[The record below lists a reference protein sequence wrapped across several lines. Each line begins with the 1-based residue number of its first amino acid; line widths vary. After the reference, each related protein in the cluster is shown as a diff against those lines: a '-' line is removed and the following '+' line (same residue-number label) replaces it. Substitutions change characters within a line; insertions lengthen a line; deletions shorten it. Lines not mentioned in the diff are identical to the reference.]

1 MHALDRLVSISVLLV
16 LMSGMVRAQGNDEE
30 SATLWL
36 DHSGQSSQSLALVTD
51 IEIEVTG
58 LLGYTL
64 VRQQFLNDTPDW
76 AEGRYVFPLPD
87 DAAVESLRVVVGDR
101 LIEGE
106 IQERGEARR
115 TYETARAEGRVA
127 SLVEQDRANWFSTRI
142 ANIAPGEVIEVQI
155 GFRQQVEFEH
165 GEFRLRFPMSI
176 APPYEPGG
184 LVNSSLDHDYDSI
197 AAESIPPMVGSL
209 QSTNPVSLRVELSA
223 GMPLA
228 MLESSHHLIDKA
240 MEQGRWIVT
249 LDGPFADPHKDFELI
264 WRPAVR
270 EHAESAVFLQRL
282 GGQDHALLMLTPPP
296 QFSALQTQR
305 EVTLIIDTS
314 GSMQGQSIE
323 QAREALLF
331 ALDRLARH
339 DRFNLIEFN
348 SGARALFNA
357 PVDVTATHLYQARE
371 FVRALRADG
380 GTEMLKPLEMALGS
394 MTTPGYLPQVVFVT
408 DGQVGNTQQVIDQV
422 RRQIGQSRLF
432 TVGIGHG
439 VNSQFLGDLAR
450 FGRGS
455 NVLIGDLWQ
464 VQQRMS
470 ELVAQLTSPVLHDIE
485 LHWPG
490 DVDSSPAQIPD
501 LYTGQPL
508 LVTARG
514 DRLQGDLLVTGLS
527 DGQPWQQ
534 VIPLETFQL
543 SPGVAAYWGRQ
554 AIQREL
560 DRRGRDLDDAEVR
573 QRVLDLAIEYQLLSP
588 YTSLVAVD
596 KTPQR
601 SRQAA
606 LRRHDVPS
614 FLADN
619 GGDGG
624 AMLARAMPA
633 TDAGSVPALIRGLLA
648 LLLIG
653 FLLGHRRLAAEP
665 VRIPADND
673 YGEQGEQP

>member
-1 MHALDRLVSISVLLV
+1 MHALHRLIFASALMLLAA
-16 LMSGMVRAQGNDEE
+16 GPARAQSGDDE

-36 DHSGQSSQSLALVTD
+36 DHAGRTSQSLALVTD

-58 LLGYTL
+58 LLGHTL
-64 VRQQFLNDTPDW
+64 VRQQFLNDSPDW

-87 DAAVESLRVVVGDR
+87 GAAVESLRVVVGDR

-115 TYETARAEGRVA
+115 TYEAARAEGRAA
-127 SLVEQDRANWFSTRI
+127 SLVEQERANWFSTRI

-155 GFRQQVEFEH
+155 GFRQKVAFEH

-176 APPYEPGG
+176 APPYRPAG
-184 LVNSSLDHDYDSI
+184 SAISD
-197 AAESIPPMVGSL
+197 AESTGAEAVPPMVGPL
-209 QSTNPVSLRVELSA
+209 QSTNPIALRVELSA

-228 MLESSHHLIDKA
+228 MLESSHHPVDKV

-249 LDGPFADPHKDFELI
+249 LDGSFADPHRDFELV

-270 EHAESAVFLQRL
+270 EHAESAVFVQRL
-282 GGQDHALLMLTPPP
+282 GDRDHALLMLTPPE
-296 QFSALQTQR
+296 QFSALQTRR

-323 QAREALLF
+323 QARQALLF

-339 DRFNLIEFN
+339 DRFNLIEFS
-348 SGARALFNA
+348 SGARALFA
-357 PVDVTATHLYQARE
+357 EPVDATGAHLRRARD
-371 FVRALRADG
+371 FVRGLGADG
-380 GTEMLKPLEMALGS
+380 GTEMLRPLDMALNRAPV
-394 MTTPGYLPQVVFVT
+394 PGYLPQVVFVT
-408 DGQVGNTQQVIDQV
+408 DGQVGNTRQIIDQV
-422 RRQIGQSRLF
+422 RQQIGRSRLF

-439 VNSQFLGDLAR
+439 VNTRFLSDLAR

-455 NVLIGDLWQ
+455 SVLIGDLWQ
-464 VQQRMS
+464 VRQRMS

-485 LHWPG
+485 LHWPAE
-490 DVDSSPAQIPD
+490 VEALPARIPD

-514 DRLQGDLLVTGLS
+514 GRLAGDVLVTGSS

-534 VIPLETFQL
+534 VIPLETFQR
-543 SPGVAAYWGRQ
+543 SPGVAAHWGRQ

-560 DRRGRDLDDAEVR
+560 DRRGQDLVDGEVR
-573 QRVLDLAIEYQLLSP
+573 QRVVDLSIEYQLLSP

-596 KTPQR
+596 KTPRR

-614 FLADN
+614 YLADDS
-619 GGDGG
+619 GEAD
-624 AMLARAMPA
+624 AMLVRAMPA

-648 LLLIG
+648 LLLVA
-653 FLLGHRRLAAEP
+653 LLLAHRRLAADSAP
-665 VRIPADND
+665 VRGGAGALDH
-673 YGEQGEQP
+673 GERP

>member
-1 MHALDRLVSISVLLV
+1 MYALDRLLFKFVLLV
-16 LMSGMVRAQGNDEE
+16 LLSGLVQAQGNEEE

-36 DHSGQSSQSLALVTD
+36 DHAGQSSQSLALVTD
-51 IEIEVTG
+51 IEIDVTG

-64 VRQQFLNDTPDW
+64 VRQQFLNDTSDW

-115 TYETARAEGRVA
+115 TYETARAEGRIA

-184 LVNSSLDHDYDSI
+184 SMDVDLESDNS
-197 AAESIPPMVGSL
+197 AQVPPMVGPL
-209 QSTNPVSLRVELSA
+209 QSTNPVSLRVDLSA

-228 MLESSHHLIDKA
+228 MLESSHHLIDKT
-240 MEQGRWIVT
+240 MEQSRWIVT
-249 LDGPFADPHKDFELI
+249 LDGPFADPHKDFELV
-264 WRPAVR
+264 WRPVVR
-270 EHAESAVFLQRL
+270 EHAESAVFVQRL
-282 GGQDHALLMLTPPP
+282 GGQDHALLMLTPPE

-348 SGARALFNA
+348 SGARALFDA
-357 PVDVTATHLYQARE
+357 PVDVTPGHLREARD
-371 FVRALRADG
+371 FVRSLEADG
-380 GTEMLKPLEMALGS
+380 GTEMLMPLDMALTQVP
-394 MTTPGYLPQVVFVT
+394 MPGYLPQVVFVT
-408 DGQVGNTQQVIDQV
+408 DGQVGNTQQIIDQV
-422 RRQIGQSRLF
+422 RHQIGQSRLF

-439 VNSQFLGDLAR
+439 VNSQFLADLAR

-485 LHWPG
+485 LHWPA
-490 DVDSSPAQIPD
+490 DVEALPAQIPD

-508 LVTARG
+508 LVTARA
-514 DRLQGDLLVTGLS
+514 DRLSGDLLVTGQS

-543 SPGVAAYWGRQ
+543 SPGVAAHWGRQ

-560 DRRGRDLDDAEVR
+560 DRRGRDLDDTEVR

-606 LRRHDVPS
+606 LRRHEVPS
-614 FLADN
+614 FMADN
-619 GGDGG
+619 GGAD
-624 AMLARAMPA
+624 AMLARAMPG

-665 VRIPADND
+665 VIIPADHED
-673 YGEQGEQP
+673 GEHGEHS